1 MQAPVPLPRLLN
13 GALQPSASRIPH
25 LSLHI
30 FRRQLRQ
37 PVHHQP
43 KWHPHLSPV
52 HRRYQSSAVLGTSFF
67 PLDSITSQEDYNDA
81 NAGTAGHATASA
93 SVPDVGSS
101 TQSSVRHEVSMEELL
116 EENNPERILL
126 GLVTPSIGE
135 GFVLN
140 ADDAT
145 FTKAICALDPDYL
158 IVPFRDIHRYIKPTL
173 EVGPRFRRV
182 RSYEERISTFYHL
195 LDTLVTMRKD
205 RGHKLSLDVYRHL
218 LRCAALGG
226 NGTMARNILRKVMPD
241 NDITPDVACY
251 NYFMEALNWNLAYGR
266 HERFHLRVVPNH
278 TDLRARPSRPKGF
291 QGHSVASPMNRNDD
305 QSLRL
310 EVLRTFNELVRQ
322 GLKGDEATFCNLI
335 IAMGREGDISS
346 VMSVLKSVWNIDL
359 EALGRYDEEEV
370 ESPTFYEAD
379 SPLRPTERLLHAVVH
394 TFSSN
399 NQVNVASRLIDYISR
414 NYNMLIPDSVWTQ
427 LLEWTTV
434 LAVQLG
440 GRRKRDG
447 HTLGRVSQ
455 DGVQALWDAY
465 HDEPYNVPVTIV
477 DQMIKLKCS
486 MRGKHL
492 DLSLQE
498 LRICKRLLEEDRT
511 IVSQLYDQMREQ
523 LTKNH
528 EQIFAD
534 GVPSAEFL
542 KLKREF
548 LFASLKMDCH
558 IQLIAV
564 AVRIMLKQKHWNFT
578 SHIAD
583 FRKVTWPLQLVPDL
597 VREWSD
603 FLPNIIPYYTPT
615 GHVMISGQQHRHDA
629 LVSAN
634 STQTTPVGRMR
645 AALDT
650 YSPARLRRAVDHAQR
665 SLNSRAKSDTDKETT
680 RKARV
685 ADYGDEKYTD
695 WVLEEER
702 ESRGERLNN
711 PSWGTLN
718 NPGPDWRV
726 DEWSPWRSSSGT
738 EAKV

>member
-1 MQAPVPLPRLLN
+1 MQAPIPLPRLLN

-30 FRRQLRQ
+30 FRRQPRHHVHQQ
-37 PVHHQP
+37 PP
-43 KWHPHLSPV
+43 WHSQNPPTQ
-52 HRRYQSSAVLGTSFF
+52 RRYQSSAILGTTIF
-67 PLDSITSQEDYNDA
+67 PLDTSVSQDDYNDTAA
-81 NAGTAGHATASA
+81 NTFRYVTPKV
-93 SVPDVGSS
+93 SVPDVGSTSQS
-101 TQSSVRHEVSMEELL
+101 TVRQEVSMEELL

-135 GFVLN
+135 SFVLD
-140 ADDAT
+140 ADDAA
-145 FTKAICALDPDYL
+145 FTKAICALDPDYF

-182 RSYEERISTFYHL
+182 KSYEERISTFYHL
-195 LDTLVTMRKD
+195 LDTLVTMRKE

-226 NGTMARNILRKVMPD
+226 NGTMARNILRKVMPES
-241 NDITPDVACY
+241 NITPDVTCY

-266 HERFHLRVVPNH
+266 HERYHLRVVPNH

-291 QGHSVASPMNRNDD
+291 QGHSVASPTNRSDD

-335 IAMGREGDISS
+335 TAMGREGDISS

-379 SPLRPTERLLHAVVH
+379 SPLRPTERLLHTVVH

-414 NYNMLIPDSVWTQ
+414 NYNMSIPSSIWTQ

-440 GRRKRDG
+440 GRRTRDG
-447 HTLGRVSQ
+447 HAVGRVSQ
-455 DGVQALWDAY
+455 DGVQALWNAY

-477 DQMIKLKCS
+477 DQILKLKCS

-498 LRICKRLLEEDRT
+498 LRVCRRLLEDDRT
-511 IVSQLYDQMREQ
+511 TVSHLYDQMREK
-523 LTKNH
+523 LTSDH
-528 EQIFAD
+528 ENIFAD
-534 GVPSAEFL
+534 GVASTDFL

-564 AVRIMLKQKHWNFT
+564 ALRTMLKEKHWNFT
-578 SHIAD
+578 SHLAS

-603 FLPNIIPYYTPT
+603 FLPNVIPYFTPT
-615 GHVMISGQQHRHDA
+615 GHVMILGQQHRHNA

-634 STQTTPVGRMR
+634 STQTTHVGLMR
-645 AALDT
+645 TAFDT
-650 YSPARLRRAVDHAQR
+650 YSPAGLRRAVDHLQH
-665 SLNSRAKSDTDKETT
+665 SLGHKGMLDTETSDTE
-680 RKARV
+680 
-685 ADYGDEKYTD
+685 YGDQKYMD
-695 WVLEEER
+695 WVLQEER
-702 ESRGERLNN
+702 ESRAERLNN
-711 PSWGTLN
+711 RSWGTLN

-726 DEWSPWRSSSGT
+726 DEWSPWPSKPTTDGK
-738 EAKV
+738 A

>member
-13 GALQPSASRIPH
+13 GALQPPASRIPH

-30 FRRQLRQ
+30 FRRQLRH

-43 KWHPHLSPV
+43 QWQPQTPPA

-67 PLDSITSQEDYNDA
+67 PLGNITSQDDYNDA
-81 NAGTAGHATASA
+81 ATGTFRHATAST
-93 SVPDVGSS
+93 SVPDVESS
-101 TQSSVRHEVSMEELL
+101 SQSTVRQEVSMEELL

-126 GLVTPSIGE
+126 GFVTPSIGE
-135 GFVLN
+135 RFVLD

-145 FTKAICALDPDYL
+145 FTKAICALDPDYF

-195 LDTLVTMRKD
+195 LDTLVTMRKE

-226 NGTMARNILRKVMPD
+226 NGNMARNILRKVMPD
-241 NDITPDVACY
+241 NNITPDVACY

-335 IAMGREGDISS
+335 TAMGREGDISS

-370 ESPTFYEAD
+370 ESPTFYDAD
-379 SPLRPTERLLHAVVH
+379 SPLRPTERLLHTVAH

-414 NYNMLIPDSVWTQ
+414 NYNMAIPSSVWTQ

-440 GRRKRDG
+440 GRRTRDG
-447 HTLGRVSQ
+447 HAVGRVSQ

-477 DQMIKLKCS
+477 DLMIKLKCS

-498 LRICKRLLEEDRT
+498 LRICKRLLEDDRT
-511 IVSQLYDQMREQ
+511 TVAQLYDKMREQ
-523 LTKNH
+523 LTTNRK
-528 EQIFAD
+528 QIFAD
-534 GVPSAEFL
+534 GVASSDFL

-548 LFASLKMDCH
+548 LFASLKLDCH

-564 AVRIMLKQKHWNFT
+564 AVRTLLKEKHWNFT
-578 SHIAD
+578 SHLAH
-583 FRKVTWPLQLVPDL
+583 FRKVIWPLQLVPDL
-597 VREWSD
+597 VLEWSD

-615 GHVMISGQQHRHDA
+615 GHVMISGQQHRHNA

-645 AALDT
+645 AAFDT
-650 YSPARLRRAVDHAQR
+650 YSPARLRHAVDRVQR
-665 SLNSRAKSDTDKETT
+665 APKNSSKLDEETSSSAEDSDP
-680 RKARV
+680 
-685 ADYGDEKYTD
+685 KYMD
-695 WVLEEER
+695 WVLQEEKELR
-702 ESRGERLNN
+702 AERLNN
-711 PSWGTLN
+711 QSWGTLN

-726 DEWSPWRSSSGT
+726 DEWSPWPSKPATDGK
-738 EAKV
+738 A